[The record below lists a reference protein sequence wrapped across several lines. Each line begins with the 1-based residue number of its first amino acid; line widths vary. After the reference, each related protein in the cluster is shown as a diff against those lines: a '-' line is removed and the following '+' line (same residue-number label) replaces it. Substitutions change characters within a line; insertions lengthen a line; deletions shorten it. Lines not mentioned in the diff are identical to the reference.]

1 MNARLALRHLYD
13 DLVASARAGVVMV
26 GRGTTAVP
34 LDAGDVDAYL
44 EGRPL
49 PSQEARK
56 PSVAK
61 LDAIAA
67 RLAGVRGQRTDEGV
81 VAR

>member
-1 MNARLALRHLYD
+1 MNARLALRWFYD

-26 GRGTTAVP
+26 QRAGGGVP

-44 EGRPL
+44 LGEPL
-49 PSQEARK
+49 PSQVAKR
-56 PSVAK
+56 PTVAK
-61 LDAIAA
+61 LDAISA
-67 RLAGVRGQRTDEGV
+67 RLAGIRGQRTDESV